1 MIGKKNSRKYFSPR
15 RSHDKA
21 RDLFEERIT
30 LEFAAIHPNKQ
41 LTHLV
46 SLHEYW
52 SEQGIGKDNAHPP
65 SFLIAVQHEGQLLWY
80 SNTIWGLNS

>member
-1 MIGKKNSRKYFSPR
+1 LTGITGKKNSRKYFSPR

-21 RDLFEERIT
+21 RDLFEERIMP
-30 LEFAAIHPNKQ
+30 ESAAIHPNEQ

-52 SEQGIGKDNAHPP
+52 SEQDIGKDNAHPLA
-65 SFLIAVQHEGQLLWY
+65 FLIAA
-80 SNTIWGLNS
+80 